1 MKKKLLLLVI
11 ITIVLGTAISGYF
24 HASKIKNKSLVEKE
38 ILFVDKDIDDEE
50 DNEQINDYQLLNLV
64 VGQTYHLQYDFLANT
79 LSNVNFISQDTSIA
93 SVDKE
98 GNATALSQGSTTVTL
113 YYTGGSNGTDG
124 KTVVINLAKANLN
137 VE

>member
-24 HASKIKNKSLVEKE
+24 YASKIKNKSLVEKE

-98 GNATALSQGSTTVTL
+98 GNVTALSQGSTTVTL

>member
-24 HASKIKNKSLVEKE
+24 YASKIKNKSLVEKE

>member
-24 HASKIKNKSLVEKE
+24 YASKIKNKSLVEKE

-93 SVDKE
+93 LVDKE

>member
-1 MKKKLLLLVI
+1 MKKKLMLLVI

-24 HASKIKNKSLVEKE
+24 YASKIKNKSLVEKE
-38 ILFVDKDIDDEE
+38 ILLVDKDIDDEE

-98 GNATALSQGSTTVTL
+98 GNVTALSQGSTTVTL
-113 YYTGGSNGTDG
+113 YYTGGKIDFTLQLM
-124 KTVVINLAKANLN
+124 IAM
-137 VE
+137 